1 MYVTVFAATQELSDS
16 NTLVSENDSQQNK
29 TMQLRQLA
37 LPNPSLNMLFVP
49 VMCII

>member
-37 LPNPSLNMLFVP
+37 LSNPEYVFVP